1 MTNKVLLLAALT
13 GLALASPAHAQA
25 VGGADK
31 ARPVAGDP
39 GMSTMAVVDTPDI
52 RVLRDSTPSPAP
64 RGACT
69 STPTPRSTCSRW

>member
-1 MTNKVLLLAALT
+1 MTNNVLLLVALT

-25 VGGADK
+25 VGGADT

-52 RVLRDSTPSPAP
+52 RVLATTPSPAP
-64 RGACT
+64 RDACT
-69 STPTPRSTCSRW
+69 STPTPPSMSLRW